1 LTFDVAV
8 AIALLCPQPYD
19 TYRDNPPKQWKNL
32 PRRNMVMLDLVKKSM
47 LTGIGLALKTWDE
60 VEDMAKE
67 LQKRGEMSESEG
79 RHFLDELQKRYEE
92 TQEKLEKRVEKAVKD
107 FLKKT
112 NIVTSDE
119 LKELKKEIRE
129 LKSIIN
135 AMTEKSA

>member
-1 LTFDVAV
+1 MF
-8 AIALLCPQPYD
+8 
-19 TYRDNPPKQWKNL
+19 
-32 PRRNMVMLDLVKKSM
+32 DLVKKSM

-60 VEDMAKE
+60 VEEMVKDI
-67 LQKRGEMSESEG
+67 QKRGEMSESEG
-79 RHFLDELQKRYEE
+79 RKFMDEIQKRYEE
-92 TQEKLEKRVEKAVKD
+92 TQEKLEKRVEQTVKD

-112 NIVTSDE
+112 SIVTTDE

>member
-1 LTFDVAV
+1 MF
-8 AIALLCPQPYD
+8 
-19 TYRDNPPKQWKNL
+19 
-32 PRRNMVMLDLVKKSM
+32 DLVKKSM

-60 VEDMAKE
+60 VEEMVKD

-79 RHFLDELQKRYEE
+79 RKFLDEIQKRYEE
-92 TQEKLEKRVEKAVKD
+92 TQEKLEKRVEQTVKD

-112 NIVTSDE
+112 SIVTTDE